1 MLAFGK
7 YGYEVPGD
15 YRGGT
20 GDNLSG
26 SEGWNRSLS
35 TKERTDE
42 VGQTGTRMVHGH
54 HDGQL
59 GLPASLPVRL
69 ADLDW

>member
-7 YGYEVPGD
+7 YGYEVSGD

-20 GDNLSG
+20 RDNLPGSG
-26 SEGWNRSLS
+26 GWNRSVS

-42 VGQTGTRMVHGH
+42 VGQTGIGMVHDY

-59 GLPASLPVRL
+59 GLSTSIPVRL
-69 ADLDW
+69 VLSW